1 MPAEPATP
9 RVRSRVRARVRSFDV
24 FDTVLTRRVGDP
36 EALLDVLADRLS
48 AAGEISAPA
57 AAFAAGRRRAERE
70 LTRKTGRYAALRDLY
85 AAVADSLNE
94 PAEHAETWARAE
106 EDHERELTVAVP
118 GAADLLA
125 AARAEADLVVFV
137 SDTPHSESFV
147 RELLERAGLVSD
159 ADRVFT
165 SAGRPCSKADGGF
178 FLAVARELEPDL
190 GPADYQ
196 QVFHHI
202 GDNRRSDVAGARVE
216 GWSAS
221 WEPRAKLTRYERLLE
236 QHAPT
241 TGGVTS
247 WLAGAS
253 RLARLEAEASG
264 VPAPVAQ
271 VSAGA
276 FAPMLVGYALWV
288 AGQARLRGIKRLY
301 FVARDGAVMLDAA
314 RHVLGAVAPELEL
327 RFLHGSRQPWI
338 FGAAATSEVMLERW
352 VTPRRDFTARTA
364 LARVALTAERAH
376 ELTGDPLTDPARQ
389 DVPLSADERERLAA
403 LLRRTPLVEVVRAAA
418 DRTAQE
424 TLAYLRQEGL
434 LDGVPSALVD
444 AGWEGRTAAAF
455 DHVVRRGDGG
465 QAEHLVI
472 GTLPSAADP
481 RTEDGVRLTP
491 WLFDR
496 QRAPEAWPGFPA
508 PNLLVEMLCAG
519 TTGRTVGY
527 RVDDDQVRPVLAAPD
542 NQPVLDWGLP
552 QMQAVAVRTAELV
565 APRLTEAALHLDLPP
580 AVEAV
585 LRAFWTDPSD
595 EEARAWGSFPWEE
608 EIWPPYAPVAQRL
621 TTGDVVARLRRG
633 DGRLRRTNSWRA
645 GSAAVSGQ
653 PWRTMLRLR
662 AWQEAHQA
670 RLARLPRRL
679 RLERALR
686 RRRQP

>member
-1 MPAEPATP
+1 MPAEP
-9 RVRSRVRARVRSFDV
+9 VRHRVRSFDV

-36 EALLDVLADRLS
+36 EVVLDLLAARLAS
-48 AAGEISAPA
+48 AGDLAAPA
-57 AAFAAGRRRAERE
+57 HAFAAARRRTERE
-70 LTRKTGRYAALRDLY
+70 LTRSTGRYSTLTDVHH
-85 AAVADSLNE
+85 AVAATLNE
-94 PAEHAETWARAE
+94 PPERAETWTRVE
-106 EDHERELTVAVP
+106 EDLERELTVAVP
-118 GAADLLA
+118 GAAEMLA
-125 AARAEADLVVFV
+125 EARAEADLVVFV

-147 RELLERAGLVSD
+147 RELLERAGLATA
-159 ADRVFT
+159 ADQVFT
-165 SAGRPCSKADGGF
+165 SAGRPCSKTDGGF
-178 FLAVARELEPDL
+178 FLAVAGELEPHL
-190 GPADYQ
+190 GRAEYE
-196 QVFHHI
+196 QVFHHV

-236 QHAPT
+236 AHT
-241 TGGVTS
+241 VDTGGVTS

-253 RLARLEAEASG
+253 RLARLEAEEAG
-264 VPAPVAQ
+264 VPAPVAR

-288 AGQARLRGIKRLY
+288 AGQARLRGVKRLY

-314 RHVLGAVAPELEL
+314 RHVLGVVAPELEL
-327 RFLHGSRQPWI
+327 RYLHGSRQPWI
-338 FGAAATSEVMLERW
+338 FGAAATSDVMLERW
-352 VTPRRDFTARTA
+352 ATPRRDFTARTA
-364 LARVALTAERAH
+364 LARVGLTAEPAH
-376 ELTGDPLTDPARQ
+376 GLTGHPLTDPARQ
-389 DVPLSADERERLAA
+389 DVPLSAGERDRLAG
-403 LLRRTPLVEVVRAAA
+403 LLRTPPLVDVVRAAA
-418 DRTAQE
+418 ERTADE

-455 DHVVRRGDGG
+455 DHLVRRGDGG
-465 QAEHLVI
+465 QTEHLVI

-496 QRAPEAWPGFPA
+496 QREPGAWPGFPA

-527 RVDDDQVRPVLAAPD
+527 RVEDDQVSPVLAAPD

-552 QMQAVAVRTAELV
+552 QMQAVAVRAAELV
-565 APRLTEAALHLDLPP
+565 APHLTEAALHLDLRP

-585 LRAFWTDPSD
+585 LRAFWTDPTDD
-595 EEARAWGSFPWEE
+595 EAQAWGSFPWEE

-621 TTGDVVARLRRG
+621 TTADVVARLRRG

-653 PWRTMLRLR
+653 PWQALLRLR

-670 RLARLPRRL
+670 RLARLPRRA
-679 RLERALR
+679 RLELALR
-686 RRRQP
+686 RHRPR

>member
-1 MPAEPATP
+1 MPAEQQ
-9 RVRSRVRARVRSFDV
+9 RQVRSFDV

-36 EALLDVLADRLS
+36 EVVLDLLAARLS
-48 AAGEISAPA
+48 LAGSTSAPP
-57 AAFAAGRRRAERE
+57 AAFAAARRRAERQ
-70 LTRKTGRYAALRDLY
+70 LTRQTGRYAALRDVH
-85 AAVADSLNE
+85 AAVADALNDDPE
-94 PAEHAETWARAE
+94 QAEAWARAE
-106 EDHERELTVAVP
+106 EDLERELTVAVP
-118 GAADLLA
+118 GAAELLA
-125 AARAEADLVVFV
+125 RARAESDLVVFV
-137 SDTPHSESFV
+137 SDTPHSEAFV
-147 RELLERAGLVSD
+147 RELLERAGL
-159 ADRVFT
+159 ANAEDRVFT
-165 SAGRPCSKADGGF
+165 SAGRPCSKTAGGF
-178 FLAVARELEPDL
+178 FTAVARELEPEL
-190 GPADYQ
+190 GHAA
-196 QVFHHI
+196 FHHV
-202 GDNRRSDVAGARVE
+202 GDNRRSDVAGARLE
-216 GWSAS
+216 GWTAT
-221 WEPRAKLTRYERLLE
+221 WAPRAKLSRYEQLLE
-236 QHAPT
+236 EHAPQSD
-241 TGGVTS
+241 GVTS

-253 RLARLEAEASG
+253 RLARLEAEVSG

-288 AGQARLRGIKRLY
+288 AGLARRRGIKRLY
-301 FVARDGAVMLDAA
+301 FVARDGAVMLDVA

-364 LARVALTAERAH
+364 LARVALTAEQAH
-376 ELTGDPLTDPARQ
+376 AQTGDPLTDPECQ
-389 DVPLSADERERLAA
+389 DVPLTAEERDRLAA
-403 LLRRTPLVEVVRAAA
+403 LLRSSPLVGVVRETA

-455 DHVVRRGDGG
+455 DHLVRRGDGG

-496 QRAPEAWPGFPA
+496 QRAPESWPGFPA

-519 TTGRTVGY
+519 TTGRTLGY
-527 RVDDDQVRPVLAAPD
+527 RVDDDQVRPVLAAAD

-552 QMQAVAVRTAELV
+552 QMQAVAVRAAELV
-565 APRLTEAALHLDLPP
+565 APHLSETALHLDLRG

-585 LRAFWTDPSD
+585 LRAFWTDPTDD
-595 EEARAWGSFPWEE
+595 EAQAWGSFPWEE
-608 EIWPPYAPVAQRL
+608 EIWPPFAPVAQRL

-633 DGRLRRTNSWRA
+633 DRRLRRTNSWRA
-645 GSAAVSGQ
+645 GSAAVSGE

-662 AWQEAHQA
+662 AWQESHQP
-670 RLARLPRRL
+670 RLARAPRRV
-679 RLERALR
+679 RLALALR
-686 RRRQP
+686 RRKP